1 MKMTTEQLYAYFQQC
16 HICESLRRED
26 VETMKGYLDERV
38 FRPNEIIADKGE
50 VGEAL
55 YFLISGSP
63 ILTEGSGENEV
74 VVANLAPG
82 KLVGEMS
89 FFDKKPRRVRMKA
102 GDEEVHA
109 LVLSRPMYERLRI
122 EHPLIALNVLENA
135 IVSLDF
141 LIRDMGDNMVDLS
154 RYVHGPG
161 KR

>member
-1 MKMTTEQLYAYFQQC
+1 MEMTTQQLFDYFQQC
-16 HICESLRRED
+16 NICESLRLED
-26 VETMKGYLDERV
+26 VRTMQDYLDDRV
-38 FRPNEIIADKGE
+38 FRPNEVIADKGE

-55 YFLISGSP
+55 YFLISGAP
-63 ILTEGSGENEV
+63 VLTEGSGENEIL
-74 VVANLAPG
+74 VATLAAG

-102 GDEEVHA
+102 KSEEVRA
-109 LVLSRPMYERLRI
+109 LVLTRSMYDHLRI